1 MTLEEELEHV
11 KREHPRAWNHL
22 LGVDDLKVTL
32 PKFDEN
38 DEMYFSQREKEERD
52 HAESVHAGR

>member
-11 KREHPRAWNHL
+11 KREHPKAWNHL

-32 PKFDEN
+32 PKFNDD
-38 DEMYFSQREKEERD
+38 DEMYFSQTEKAAARK
-52 HAESVHAGR
+52 RRKRRRL

>member
-22 LGVDDLKVTL
+22 LGVDDLAVTL
-32 PKFDEN
+32 PKFNDD
-38 DEMYFSQREKEERD
+38 DEMYFSQTEAEEAVR
-52 HAESVHAGR
+52 HETGNH